1 MIFAK
6 AAQPEKIDYSGYP
19 HKNVVVAGATGL
31 VGRELIKVLRE
42 RPNAAVFALV
52 RKGSSL
58 GDLGGC
64 AKEIEF
70 DYDSPDHYKKI
81 GGDIP
86 CDALLCALGTTIKNA
101 GSPEAFRKVDLDYPT
116 NLIARLQQLPN
127 KPMFGLV
134 SSVGAGKP
142 KGLYLRTKSEAEK
155 RLIDSELPHLIVR
168 PSLLLG
174 KREEFRRGEFA
185 AKLILVPYQAVI
197 SALAPQSS
205 FLWRYAPIEAAK
217 VAEAM
222 ARICVDE
229 PPLEQSKILEGLAL
243 HHPILL

>member
-31 VGRELIKVLRE
+31 VGREIIRVLRE
-42 RPNAAVFALV
+42 RPNATVFALI

-70 DYDSPDHYKKI
+70 DYDSPGHYERI

-86 CDALLCALGTTIKNA
+86 CDALLCALGTTIKKA
-101 GSPEAFRKVDLDYPT
+101 GSPEAFRLVDLEYPT

-155 RLIDSELPHLIVR
+155 RLIDSGLPHLIAR

-174 KREEFRRGEFA
+174 KREEFRQGEFA

-197 SALAPQSS
+197 SAFAPQSGL
-205 FLWRYAPIEAAK
+205 LWRYAPIEAAK

-243 HHPILL
+243 HHPILI